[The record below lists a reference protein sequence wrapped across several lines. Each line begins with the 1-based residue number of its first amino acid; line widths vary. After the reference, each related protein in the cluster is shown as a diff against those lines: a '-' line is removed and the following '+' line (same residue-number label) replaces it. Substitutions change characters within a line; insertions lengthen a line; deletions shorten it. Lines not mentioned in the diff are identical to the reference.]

1 VLIRSLA
8 FAVRSLVRQPGRTLV
23 GIVGIAAVG
32 ALLFDMLLLSRGLLV
47 SFRDLLDQAG
57 YDVRAMAVDVAPL
70 GGPRVP
76 AAGAA
81 AAAIAGLP
89 EVEEAAPMRVSDA
102 ELVGVPDAA
111 SSVGFGLIGFDAH
124 VRRSWSLV
132 SGDDRLA
139 AAGAPTLLLNRRLAE
154 TARAKPG
161 DALRVRVSCGPDRAP
176 LPPTTMRVAA
186 IVDFPF
192 DSAGERTA
200 IAARDV
206 MTRACGDDT
215 DDADMILVAS
225 KPGYGPDAAVA
236 AIRRLRPDLHAATN
250 EQIVS
255 RMQETGFSYFRQIST
270 VLSTITLLFGFLL
283 ITVLMTV
290 SVNQRLGEI
299 AAIRA
304 LGFSRG
310 RVAADVLW
318 QSALLVG
325 VGGVLAI
332 PAGFALSLWL
342 DRILK
347 AMPGVPASLHFF
359 VFEPRALVVHAA
371 LLSVT
376 AVLAAA
382 YPMQLVASLPIATT
396 LRNEVGS

>member
-200 IAARDV
+200 FAARDV

-325 VGGVLAI
+325 VGGVIAI